1 MIITASILMVNQ
13 EEISMLKIIIRWVL
27 SKLYSVEVNGAEHL
41 DQFSERTLVVAN
53 HTSFI
58 DAVLLYAYLPV
69 TATFAINTYVA
80 RSWIGRLAG
89 LLGSLF
95 PIDPSNPLSIRS
107 LIRRLDQGGCVV
119 IFPEGRI
126 TVTGSLMKV
135 YPGPGLV
142 AARAKATVL
151 PIRIDG
157 AQYTPFSRLRGR
169 VRLSW
174 FPKITLNVQAP
185 RCLYI
190 ADQYKGRKRREQA
203 GKLLSD
209 IMTEMMYETANKD
222 QTLAE
227 RLMEARRIHG
237 GSHIIAEDINRKPM
251 TYNKLLASSVVLG
264 KQLVKHSNFDETIGV
279 LLPGTLATVTTFWG
293 LQLAGKVP
301 AMLNYT
307 AGPQGMVAASETA
320 QLNYVV
326 TSRRFIQLAKLEQ
339 AEIALSEKVELI
351 YLEDIAENISWL
363 DKLAGLVIS
372 RFDGWLKRLASRD
385 AKQKAVILFTS
396 GSEGTPKGV
405 VLSHQNL
412 MANVQQLSSRID
424 FNAQD
429 IALNALPLFHSF
441 GLSAGMILPV
451 TSGVRVFF
459 YPSPLH
465 YRVVPEVAYE
475 INATLLFGTN
485 TFLAGYARFADA
497 YDFYSL
503 RYVFA
508 GAERLQDEV
517 RRTWQDKFGV
527 RIFEGY
533 GATETSPV
541 IAGNTPLASRPGTVG
556 RLMPGMEH
564 RLVKV
569 TGLEEGQRL
578 LVRGPNVMQGYLL
591 HDNPGVLVPPV
602 SEAGNGWYDT
612 GDIVTIDEEGFIRIC
627 GRAKRFAKIAGE
639 MVSLSSVEML
649 ASKVWPDALHAAVS
663 IPDERKGELIV
674 LLTTVESA
682 DRTSLITQA
691 KSDGVAEIGVPRKLV
706 HVSNIPVLG
715 TGKIDY
721 VSATKMLAA

>member
-1 MIITASILMVNQ
+1 MFKV
-13 EEISMLKIIIRWVL
+13 IIRWAL
-27 SKLYSVEVNGAEHL
+27 KTLYRVELKGAEYL

-58 DAVLLYAYLPV
+58 DALLLYAYLPNS
-69 TATFAINTYVA
+69 TTFAINTYVA
-80 RSWIGRLAG
+80 RRWFARLASKISNV
-89 LLGSLF
+89 LA
-95 PIDPSNPLSIRS
+95 IDPANPLSIRL
-107 LIRRLDQGGCVV
+107 LIRRLQKGGTVV

-142 AARAKATVL
+142 ADRSHATVV

-174 FPKITLNVQAP
+174 FPKIILNIQPP

-190 ADQYKGRKRREQA
+190 TDQYRGRQRREQA
-203 GKLLSD
+203 GRLLAD
-209 IMTEMMYETANKD
+209 LMTEMMYETANKN
-222 QTLAE
+222 QTLVE
-227 RLMEARRIHG
+227 RLLEARRIHG
-237 GSHIIAEDINRKPM
+237 GAHVIAEDINRTPLS
-251 TYNKLLASSVVLG
+251 YNGLITRSAVLG
-264 KQLVKHSNFDETIGV
+264 RQLAMRCDEETVGV
-279 LLPGTLATVTTFWG
+279 LLPGTLATVATFWG
-293 LQLAGKVP
+293 LQLYNKVP

-307 AGPQGMVAASETA
+307 VGAKGMIAACETA
-320 QLNYVV
+320 QLRRVV
-326 TSRRFIQLAKLEQ
+326 TSRRFIRQAKLEQ
-339 AEIALSEKVELI
+339 AIESLSKNIELI
-351 YLEDIAENISWL
+351 YLEDVTETIGFL
-363 DKLAGLVIS
+363 DKVSGLIKS
-372 RFDGWLKRLASRD
+372 RFDTCMLRHANRD
-385 AKQKAVILFTS
+385 TSQRAVILFTS

-405 VLSHQNL
+405 VLSHKNL
-412 MANVQQLSSRID
+412 LANIQQLLSRID

-441 GLSAGMILPV
+441 GLTAGMILPL

-485 TFLAGYARFADA
+485 TFLSGYARFANA

-508 GAERLQDEV
+508 GAEKLQNEV

-527 RIFEGY
+527 QIFEGY

-541 IAGNTPLASRPGTVG
+541 ISANTPLASRPGTVG
-556 RLMPGMEH
+556 CLMPGMEY

-569 TGLEEGQRL
+569 PGLEDGQRL
-578 LVRGPNVMQGYLL
+578 HVRGPNVMQGYLL
-591 HDNPGVLVPPV
+591 HDKPGLLVPPT
-602 SEAGNGWYDT
+602 SDLGDGWYDT
-612 GDIVTIDEEGFIRIC
+612 GDIVDIDDDGFIRIC
-627 GRAKRFAKIAGE
+627 GRAKRFAKVAGE
-639 MVSLSSVEML
+639 MVSLTSVEVL
-649 ASKVWPDALHAAVS
+649 ANKVWPDALHAAIAV
-663 IPDERKGELIV
+663 PDLRKGEQVL
-674 LLTTVESA
+674 LLTTIKDAERKTLLA
-682 DRTSLITQA
+682 QA
-691 KSDGVAEIGVPRKLV
+691 QNEGIAELCVPRKV
-706 HVSNIPVLG
+706 MHIDKMPVLG

-721 VSATKMLAA
+721 VSASKLVEA

>member
-1 MIITASILMVNQ
+1 MFKAM
-13 EEISMLKIIIRWVL
+13 IRWVL
-27 SKLYSVEVNGAEHL
+27 KTLYRVEVKGAEHL

-53 HTSFI
+53 HTSFL
-58 DAVLLYAYLPV
+58 DAVLLFAYLPV
-69 TATFAINTYVA
+69 SATFAINTYISRHWV
-80 RSWIGRLAG
+80 GRLASKI
-89 LLGSLF
+89 GSVF
-95 PIDPSNPLSIRS
+95 PLDPSNPLSIRS
-107 LIRRLDQGGCVV
+107 LIRRLQKGGAVV

-142 AARAKATVL
+142 AERSHATVL

-185 RCLYI
+185 RCLHI
-190 ADQYKGRKRREQA
+190 ADEYRGRRRREQA
-203 GKLLSD
+203 GRLLSEL
-209 IMTEMMYETANKD
+209 MTEMMYETANTN
-222 QTLAE
+222 QTLVE
-227 RLMEARRIHG
+227 RLLDARRIHG
-237 GSHIIAEDINRKPM
+237 GSHIIAEDINRTPLS
-251 TYNKLLASSVVLG
+251 YNSLITRSVVLG
-264 KQLVKHSNFDETIGV
+264 SKLAKQCGDDDTLGV
-279 LLPGTLATVTTFWG
+279 LLPGTLATVATFWG
-293 LQLAGKVP
+293 LQFHNKTP

-307 AGPQGMVAASETA
+307 VGAQGMVSACETA
-320 QLNYVV
+320 QLRRVI
-326 TSRRFIQLAKLEQ
+326 TSRRFVQQAKIEQ
-339 AEIALSEKVELI
+339 AVEALSEKVELI
-351 YLEDIAENISWL
+351 YLEDVAETIGLFDKLLGLAKSRIDSWL
-363 DKLAGLVIS
+363 LRHSSSDTS
-372 RFDGWLKRLASRD
+372 QR
-385 AKQKAVILFTS
+385 AVILFTS

-405 VLSHQNL
+405 VLSHHNL
-412 MANVQQLSSRID
+412 LANIQQLMSRID

-441 GLSAGMILPV
+441 GLTAGMILPL

-465 YRVVPEVAYE
+465 YRLVPEVAYE

-508 GAERLQDEV
+508 GAEKLQDEV

-541 IAGNTPLASRPGTVG
+541 IAGNAPLANRAGTVG
-556 RLMPGMEH
+556 KIMPGMDY
-564 RLVKV
+564 RLVNV
-569 TGLEEGQRL
+569 PGLEEGQRL
-578 LVRGPNVMQGYLL
+578 QVKGPNVMQGYLL
-591 HDNPGVLVPPV
+591 HDNPGVLVPPS
-602 SEAGNGWYDT
+602 SELGDGWYDT
-612 GDIVTIDEEGFIRIC
+612 GDIVTIDNDGFVRIC

-639 MVSLSSVEML
+639 MVSLTSVEVL
-649 ASKVWPDALHAAVS
+649 ASKVWPDALHAAIA
-663 IPDERKGELIV
+663 IPDARKGEQVI
-674 LLTTVESA
+674 LLTTIDEA
-682 DRTSLITQA
+682 DRTALLTQA
-691 KSDGVAEIGVPRKLV
+691 KSDGHAEISVPRKVL
-706 HVSNIPVLG
+706 HIDKMPVLG

-721 VSATKMLAA
+721 VSASKLVAA

>member
-1 MIITASILMVNQ
+1 
-13 EEISMLKIIIRWVL
+13 MLKIIIRWVL
-27 SKLYSVEVNGAEHL
+27 TKLYRVEVKGIEHL
-41 DQFSERTLVVAN
+41 DHFNERTLVVAN
-53 HTSFI
+53 HTSFL

-80 RSWIGRLAG
+80 RRWVGRLAG
-89 LLGSLF
+89 LLGNLF

-107 LIRRLDQGGCVV
+107 LIRRLEKGGCVV

-142 AARAKATVL
+142 ADKAKATLL

-157 AQYTPFSRLRGR
+157 AQYSPFSRLRGR

-185 RCLYI
+185 RQLDI
-190 ADQYKGRKRREQA
+190 AEHYKGRKRRMQA

-209 IMTEMMYETANKD
+209 IMSEMMYETANKD
-222 QTLAE
+222 ITLSE
-227 RLMEARRIHG
+227 RLLETRRIHG

-251 TYNKLLASSVVLG
+251 SYNKLLTSSVVLG
-264 KQLVKHSNFDETIGV
+264 KQLVKHSASDETIGV
-279 LLPGTLATVTTFWG
+279 LLPGTLATIATFWG
-293 LQLAGKVP
+293 LQLYGKVP

-307 AGPQGMVAASETA
+307 AGPQGMIAACETA
-320 QLNYVV
+320 QLNRVI
-326 TSRRFIQLAKLEQ
+326 TSRRFIQQAKLEQ
-339 AEIALSEKVELI
+339 AESLLAEKVELI
-351 YLEDIAENISWL
+351 YLEDIADNINWV
-363 DKLAGLVIS
+363 DKLTGFLKS
-372 RFDGWLKRLASRD
+372 RFDGWLKRLAPRD
-385 AKQKAVILFTS
+385 STQKAVILFTS
-396 GSEGTPKGV
+396 GSEGVPKGV
-405 VLSHQNL
+405 VLSHRNL
-412 MANVQQLSSRID
+412 IANVQQLSAMVD

-429 IALNALPLFHSF
+429 VALNALPLFHSF

-465 YRVVPEVAYE
+465 YRIVPEVAYE

-508 GAERLQDEV
+508 GAEKLQEEV
-517 RRTWQDKFGV
+517 RRMWQDKFGV

-541 IAGNTPLASRPGTVG
+541 IAGNTPLANRAGTVG
-556 RLMPGMEH
+556 RLMPGMESQ
-564 RLVKV
+564 LVRV
-569 TGLEEGQRL
+569 PGLEEGQRL

-591 HDNPGVLVPPV
+591 HHNPGVLVPPTC
-602 SEAGNGWYDT
+602 EAGDGWYDT
-612 GDIVTIDEEGFIRIC
+612 GDIVTIDEDGFIRIC

-639 MVSLSSVEML
+639 MVSLTSVEVL
-649 ASKVWPDALHAAVS
+649 ASKVWPDALHAAIN
-663 IPDERKGELIV
+663 IPDERKGEQIV
-674 LLTTVESA
+674 LLTTLENT
-682 DRTSLITQA
+682 DRTSLLSQA
-691 KSDGVAEIGVPRKLV
+691 KSDGMSELAVPRKVV
-706 HVSNIPVLG
+706 HVSNIPMLG

-721 VSATKMLAA
+721 VSASKLLAIS